1 MFGGGMND
9 RGEVGDIL
17 KLCFDCSNKL
27 VYIIC
32 VILWSY
38 VFYKYPNDDVEK
50 DASVS

>member
-1 MFGGGMND
+1 MND

-17 KLCFDCSNKL
+17 KLCFDYSNKL

>member
-1 MFGGGMND
+1 MFGRGMND

-27 VYIIC
+27 VYITC